1 MPKIKKSIII
11 DCPIEAV
18 WETLSCFDQI
28 SLWAENVSHS
38 CFLTEQREGV
48 GTIRRIQQKST
59 VLTERIIIWNDFSSL
74 GYELSGLPPIFSKV
88 TNTWFL
94 SSGENGVEVSLE
106 VEIVPKRRPAVPFAA
121 VACIVIGRV
130 NNRMILGL
138 KDYLENAEPIRK
150 LREEISALTSRLIQL
165 ENSRDSL

>member
-59 VLTERIIIWNDFSSL
+59 VLTEKIII
-74 GYELSGLPPIFSKV
+74 
-88 TNTWFL
+88 
-94 SSGENGVEVSLE
+94 
-106 VEIVPKRRPAVPFAA
+106 
-121 VACIVIGRV
+121 
-130 NNRMILGL
+130 
-138 KDYLENAEPIRK
+138 
-150 LREEISALTSRLIQL
+150 
-165 ENSRDSL
+165 